1 MWIRALPKHFLR
13 LALTIMLG
21 GLLGATLVRLAP
33 GFGVDERELDT
44 RLNTQSIELL
54 RQSHASQRN
63 ILGYY
68 RGYLAGLFR
77 GDLGVSTSLDRPVA
91 ELFAERLPVTLH
103 SVGIGVAAGWLLGFF
118 LALPAAL
125 FRWKAYEIFTAGLS
139 GLFLSL
145 PAAILGLGLVYAGGP
160 ASLAIALVVF
170 PRVLQYAR
178 NILVQSAALP
188 HVLAAHA
195 RGLHRTR
202 VLLWH
207 VLPNAAPLLF
217 ALAGIS
223 VSMAFGAAIPIEAI
237 CDYPGI
243 GQLTWQAALNRDL
256 PVLVNVTLLI
266 TVITLAANSLS
277 DLASSAFVRQRI

>member
-13 LALTIMLG
+13 LALTLLLG

-33 GFGVDERELDT
+33 GFGVDERELDS

-54 RQSHASQRN
+54 RQSHASERN
-63 ILGYY
+63 VLGYY
-68 RGYLAGLFR
+68 RGYLAGLLR
-77 GDLGVSTSLDRPVA
+77 GDLGISTSLDRPVA
-91 ELFAERLPVTLH
+91 ELFAERLPVTLR
-103 SVGIGVAAGWLLGFF
+103 SVGIGVAEGWFLGFF
-118 LALPAAL
+118 LALPAAI
-125 FRWKAYEIFTAGLS
+125 FRWKTYEVFTAGLS

-178 NILVQSAALP
+178 NILIESAALP

-195 RGLHRTR
+195 RGLHRVR

-243 GQLTWQAALNRDL
+243 GQLTWQAALSRDL

-266 TVITLAANSLS
+266 TVITLTANSLS
-277 DLASSAFVRQRI
+277 DLVSSAFVGQRI

>member
-13 LALTIMLG
+13 LALTILLG

-33 GFGVDERELDT
+33 GFGVDERELDA

-54 RQSHASQRN
+54 RQSHASERN

-68 RGYLAGLFR
+68 RGYLAGLLR
-77 GDLGVSTSLDRPVA
+77 GDLGISTSLDRPVN
-91 ELFAERLPVTLH
+91 ELFAERLPVTLR
-103 SVGIGVAAGWLLGFF
+103 SVGIGVAEGWFLGFF
-118 LALPAAL
+118 LALPAAIL
-125 FRWKAYEIFTAGLS
+125 RGKTYEVFTAGLS

-178 NILVQSAALP
+178 NILMQSAALP

-195 RGLHRTR
+195 RGLHRMR

-223 VSMAFGAAIPIEAI
+223 VSIAFGAAIPIEAI

-243 GQLTWQAALNRDL
+243 GQLTWQAALSRDL

-266 TVITLAANSLS
+266 TVITLTANSLS

>member
-13 LALTIMLG
+13 LALTILLG

-33 GFGVDERELDT
+33 GFGVDERELDA

-54 RQSHASQRN
+54 RQSHASERN

-68 RGYLAGLFR
+68 RGYLAGLLR
-77 GDLGVSTSLDRPVA
+77 GDLGISTSLDRPVN
-91 ELFAERLPVTLH
+91 ELFAERLPVTLR
-103 SVGIGVAAGWLLGFF
+103 SVGIGVAEGWFLGFF
-118 LALPAAL
+118 LALPAAIL
-125 FRWKAYEIFTAGLS
+125 RGKTYEVFTAGLS

-178 NILVQSAALP
+178 NILMQSAALP

-195 RGLHRTR
+195 RGLHRMR

-223 VSMAFGAAIPIEAI
+223 VSIAFGAAIPIEAI

-243 GQLTWQAALNRDL
+243 GQLTWQAALSRDL

-266 TVITLAANSLS
+266 TVITLTANSLS
-277 DLASSAFVRQRI
+277 DLVSSAFVGQRI

>member
-13 LALTIMLG
+13 LALTILLG

-33 GFGVDERELDT
+33 GFGVDERELDS

-54 RQSHASQRN
+54 RQSHAAERN

-68 RGYLAGLFR
+68 RGYLAGLLR
-77 GDLGVSTSLDRPVA
+77 GDLGISTSLDRPVA
-91 ELFAERLPVTLH
+91 ELFAERLPVTLC
-103 SVGIGVAAGWLLGFF
+103 SVGIGVAEGWFLGFF
-118 LALPAAL
+118 LALPAAI
-125 FRWKAYEIFTAGLS
+125 FRWKTYEVFTAGLS

-160 ASLAIALVVF
+160 ASLAVALVVF

-178 NILVQSAALP
+178 NILVESAALP

-195 RGLHRTR
+195 RGLHRMR

-243 GQLTWQAALNRDL
+243 GQLTWQAALSRDL

-266 TVITLAANSLS
+266 TVITLTANSLS
-277 DLASSAFVRQRI
+277 ELVSSAFVRQRI

>member
-13 LALTIMLG
+13 LALTILLG

-54 RQSHASQRN
+54 RQSHASERN

-91 ELFAERLPVTLH
+91 ELFAERLPVTLR

-125 FRWKAYEIFTAGLS
+125 FRWKAYEVFTAGLS

-195 RGLHRTR
+195 RGLHRAR

-207 VLPNAAPLLF
+207 VLPHAAPLLF

-243 GQLTWQAALNRDL
+243 GQLTWQAALSRDL

-277 DLASSAFVRQRI
+277 DLASSAFVRQRT

>member
-1 MWIRALPKHFLR
+1 
-13 LALTIMLG
+13 
-21 GLLGATLVRLAP
+21 
-33 GFGVDERELDT
+33 
-44 RLNTQSIELL
+44 
-54 RQSHASQRN
+54 
-63 ILGYY
+63 
-68 RGYLAGLFR
+68 
-77 GDLGVSTSLDRPVA
+77 
-91 ELFAERLPVTLH
+91 
-103 SVGIGVAAGWLLGFF
+103 
-118 LALPAAL
+118 
-125 FRWKAYEIFTAGLS
+125 LS

-195 RGLHRTR
+195 RGLQRTR

-243 GQLTWQAALNRDL
+243 GQLTWQAALSRDL
-256 PVLVNVTLLI
+256 PVLVNVTLLV
-266 TVITLAANSLS
+266 TVITFAANSLS

>member
-13 LALTIMLG
+13 LALTILLG

-54 RQSHASQRN
+54 RQSHASERN

-91 ELFAERLPVTLH
+91 ELFAERLPVTLR

-125 FRWKAYEIFTAGLS
+125 FRWKAYEVFTAGLS

-178 NILVQSAALP
+178 NILVQSATLP

-195 RGLHRTR
+195 RGLHRMR

-223 VSMAFGAAIPIEAI
+223 VSMAFGAAI
-237 CDYPGI
+237 
-243 GQLTWQAALNRDL
+243 QQK
-256 PVLVNVTLLI
+256 
-266 TVITLAANSLS
+266 
-277 DLASSAFVRQRI
+277 

>member
-1 MWIRALPKHFLR
+1 MWIRALPMHFLR
-13 LALTIMLG
+13 LALTILLG

-44 RLNTQSIELL
+44 RLNTQSIEVL
-54 RQSHASQRN
+54 RQSHSSQRN

-91 ELFAERLPVTLH
+91 ELFAERLPVTLR
-103 SVGIGVAAGWLLGFF
+103 SVGIGVAAGWLLGFL
-118 LALPAAL
+118 LALPAA
-125 FRWKAYEIFTAGLS
+125 FSRSKTFEVFTAGLS
-139 GLFLSL
+139 GFFLCL

-178 NILVQSAALP
+178 NILVHSAALP

-195 RGLHRTR
+195 RGLHGARI
-202 VLLWH
+202 LLWH

-243 GQLTWQAALNRDL
+243 GQLTWQAALSRDL

-277 DLASSAFVRQRI
+277 DLASHAFVRQRI

>member
-1 MWIRALPKHFLR
+1 MWIRALPKHLLR
-13 LALTIMLG
+13 IALTILLG

-33 GFGVDERELDT
+33 GFGVDERELDA
-44 RLNTQSIELL
+44 RLSTQSIELL

-68 RGYLAGLFR
+68 RGYLAGLLR
-77 GDLGVSTSLDRPVA
+77 GDLGVSTSLERPVT
-91 ELFAERLPVTLH
+91 ELFAERLPVTLR
-103 SVGIGVAAGWLLGFF
+103 SVGIGVAAGWLLGFL
-118 LALPAAL
+118 LAVPAGI
-125 FRWKAYEIFTAGLS
+125 FRWKIYEVFTAGLS
-139 GLFLSL
+139 GLFLCL

-160 ASLAIALVVF
+160 TSAAIALVVF
-170 PRVLQYAR
+170 PRVFQYAR
-178 NILVQSAALP
+178 NILAQSADLP

-195 RGLHRTR
+195 RGLSGLR
-202 VLLWH
+202 VVLWH

-243 GQLTWQAALNRDL
+243 GQLTWQAALSRDL

-266 TVITLAANSLS
+266 TVITLAANSVS
-277 DLASSAFVRQRI
+277 DLVSSAFLRPRI